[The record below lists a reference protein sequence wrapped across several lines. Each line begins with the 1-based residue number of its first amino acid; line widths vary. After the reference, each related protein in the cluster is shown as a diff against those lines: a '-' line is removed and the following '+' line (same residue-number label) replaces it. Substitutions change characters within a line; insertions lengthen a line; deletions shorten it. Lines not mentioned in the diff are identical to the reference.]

1 MEAVPPRDFTLTDV
15 PTIGINLAHAIFKS
29 SINVR
34 VTKPMFGSYLIKIPV
49 EAGSTILNRACR
61 ELSNWDEREVLP
73 SSSEATSAV
82 TEAAAATHGIEVA
95 MGFKPV
101 EHPTKP
107 LDNDQPIQCP
117 LPEPSILNDGR
128 MGKERVSSGVQR
140 RTDMQVI
147 SKPTTPVE
155 SITPGTKPRPTNRV
169 TLPSVSAP
177 EHSILKLLEESGF
190 CAPSQPVT

>member
-29 SINVR
+29 SIN
-34 VTKPMFGSYLIKIPV
+34 
-49 EAGSTILNRACR
+49 
-61 ELSNWDEREVLP
+61 DEREVLP

-177 EHSILKLLEESGF
+177 EHSILKLLEESGI
-190 CAPSQPVT
+190 